1 MGANQARVNVDTR
14 PFVLYTYPASRQDDG
29 TIEQDAGRAAV
40 LAQYTLMAKK
50 PVTIPTTM
58 TADGGNTGDGTVT
71 AVAAAAGGSP
81 SVGTW
86 VLANT
91 FAVANGGVWSLTDP
105 NGNTVIDGLTMNV
118 GAGGATVF
126 VAGGMTFTI
135 TDGATDFA
143 LADEFTIAVTANGK
157 WIPFDITAVDGAEIP
172 QGILMGSDIT
182 AAALVAADVIDQ
194 PILEHGAKFDDGKLI
209 FDNGTTVLTDLL
221 ADGQTVRDALEH
233 LTLIAVPTRT
243 TSLAENA

>member
-14 PFVLYTYPASRQDDG
+14 PFVTYTYPASRQDNG
-29 TIEQDAGRAAV
+29 EIEQDAGRAAV
-40 LAQYTLMAKK
+40 LAQFTLMAKK

-71 AVAAAAGGSP
+71 AVAAAAGGTSV
-81 SVGTW
+81 VGTY

-91 FAVANGGVWSLTDP
+91 FAVAEGGVWSLTDP
-105 NGNTVIDGLTMNV
+105 NGNLIIDGLTMNV

-126 VAGGMTFTI
+126 VAGGITFTI

-143 LADEFTIAVTANGK
+143 LADEFTIAITANGK
-157 WIPFDITAVDGAEIP
+157 WVPFDITAVDQADL
-172 QGILMGSDIT
+172 GILMGSDIT
-182 AAALVAADVIDQ
+182 AAALIAGDVVDQ
-194 PILEHGAKFDDGKLI
+194 PILEHGAKFDDGKLV
-209 FDNGTTVLTDLL
+209 FDNGTTVLTDVLPSGL
-221 ADGQTVRDALEH
+221 TVRDALEH

-243 TSLAENA
+243 TSLSENA